1 MLDKIVKIL
10 GYVIIGVS
18 ALIGILFFVSD
29 AGELETALDAMENL
43 PADVKIVE
51 VDKTADNWGGLV
63 LNFSLYLFIGCG
75 ALAIGFAI
83 FKFVTDAI
91 DSPKSAIKPAIAL
104 GVTALL
110 VIVSYSL
117 ASDVIPEFLGAKNFD
132 ITPSTSKWVETSL
145 IGMYI
150 LFGIT
155 VVALLYTE
163 LSRIWR

>member
-10 GYVIIGVS
+10 GYVVIGVA
-18 ALIGILFFVSD
+18 ALIGVLFFVTD
-29 AGELETALDAMENL
+29 AGDLQTQLDAMENL
-43 PADVKIVE
+43 PSDMKIVE
-51 VDKTADNWGGLV
+51 VEKTADNWGGTV
-63 LNFSLYLFIGCG
+63 LNFSLYLFVACG

-91 DSPKSAIKPAIAL
+91 DSPKSAIKPAIIL
-104 GVTALL
+104 GITALL
-110 VIVSYSL
+110 IIVSYSL

-132 ITPSTSKWVETSL
+132 ITPGTSKWVETSL